1 MPGGVLLGVDQTSV
15 QVNVSGLVTMSLSGT
30 WVATVVLERSMDR
43 GITFS
48 PVETFAAN
56 HEAHVRGLGEV
67 FRFRVTDFTSGIVS
81 YFLGQPEK

>member
-1 MPGGVLLGVDQTSV
+1 MPRGVLSGVGQTSV

-43 GITFS
+43 GSTFS
-48 PVETFAAN
+48 TVETFVAN
-56 HEAHVRGLGEV
+56 HEAHIRGLGEI
-67 FRFRVTDFTSGIVS
+67 FRFRVTEFTSGVVS